1 MTIKPL
7 APYGLVMALVMGS
20 LVPLQAQEAPTPAP
34 RSADTLGWYVVRPGD
49 TLEAIT
55 ELYLG
60 TPLLWKEN
68 WRLNPDIKNP
78 HLLRIGQ
85 RIRIIAHRQLP
96 ERMAEIENLARRVD
110 EKPHPNPW
118 IAARQGDLLQRK
130 DGLRTHHGSSAELR
144 FGDGLELLIT
154 EDSLVF
160 LNDLEMDVLG
170 RTRDGIEIVQG
181 QADLKVHR
189 DRPEQGAIEVR
200 VGSVRAEPRPGSGGK
215 GSSRFARAEN
225 GGARVMVFTGRS
237 TVASGGSTID
247 VPEGMGTRVPQG
259 KPPAPP
265 EKLLRAPVLSK
276 PAAGWRAPWANPV
289 LSWEA
294 VPGAQAYTVEI
305 FSDARGTRLVERK
318 QGVRGTSWA
327 PQRLPKGSLH
337 WRVTAVSRS
346 GLDGYPARLRSL
358 NVTAGLPDIEAPVV
372 VAVPLAGVRFGEG
385 HAVAGPHGLLRLEA
399 HDDLSGVE
407 SIVYRWDDEAWR
419 RMKGDTLRVPAGA
432 GTHVL
437 EFWAKDRRGR
447 RSITWKV
454 PVEIEGAAPAP
465 PRVGRGNV
473 PAGGRTR

>member
-1 MTIKPL
+1 MTIKLPAGYAL
-7 APYGLVMALVMGS
+7 LLVMMLGS
-20 LVPLQAQEAPTPAP
+20 LAPLQAQEAPTPAP
-34 RSADTLGWYVVRPGD
+34 RPGDILGWYVVRPGD
-49 TLEAIT
+49 TLESIT

-60 TPLLWKEN
+60 TPVLWKEN

-85 RIRIIAHRQLP
+85 RIRVVAHRQLP
-96 ERMAEIENLARRVD
+96 ERMAEIESLARRVD

-118 IAARQGDLLQRK
+118 TAAQRGDLLKRK

-144 FGDGLELLIT
+144 FGDGLKLLVT

-160 LNDLEMDVLG
+160 LNDLETDVLG

-189 DRPEQGAIEVR
+189 RRPEHGAIEVT

-215 GSSRFARAEN
+215 GSSRFARAED
-225 GGARVMVFTGRS
+225 GGARVMVFAGRS
-237 TVASGGSTID
+237 TVASGGAQID

-276 PAAGWRAPWANPV
+276 PGPGWKAPWANPV
-289 LSWEA
+289 FSWEA
-294 VPGAQAYTVEI
+294 VSGAQAYTVEI

-318 QGVRGTSWA
+318 QGVHGTSWA
-327 PQRLPKGSLH
+327 PEKLPKGSLY
-337 WRVTAVSRS
+337 WRVTAVSGS

-358 NVTAGLPDIEAPVV
+358 NVTADLPDIEAPVV
-372 VAVPLAGVRFGEG
+372 VAVPLAGVRVGEG
-385 HAVAGPHGLLRLEA
+385 RAVAGAQGLLRLEA

-407 SIVYRWDDEAWR
+407 SIVYRWDDEAWQ
-419 RMKGDTLRVPAGA
+419 RMEGDTLRVPAGV
-432 GTHVL
+432 GPHVL

-447 RSITWKV
+447 RSMTWKV
-454 PVEIEGAAPAP
+454 PVEIEAAAPVA
-465 PRVGRGNV
+465 PRVGRRDA
-473 PAGGRTR
+473 PAGGRKR